1 MHALPLLFR
10 AFIIHSFPPPLAT
23 SRHFLQARFPFSVH
37 YMSAARY
44 YSDTDYPSIFPLN
57 DNPFYL
63 LWRQRR

>member
-1 MHALPLLFR
+1 MHASPSLPC
-10 AFIIHSFPPPLAT
+10 IHYTQLPAPLAT